1 MLVGGGEG
9 NKAAKSVT
17 NVRDCVLTFVSVKL
31 LDICEELGSWRSKK
45 VKKNFKPNHV
55 FLNLT
60 KAFLALNLPRALAQS
75 CDK

>member
-1 MLVGGGEG
+1 MCHIIFTLNDNNLTFMLVGGGEG

-45 VKKNFKPNHV
+45 VKKNLSQIMF
-55 FLNLT
+55 
-60 KAFLALNLPRALAQS
+60 S
-75 CDK
+75 

>member
-45 VKKNFKPNHV
+45 VKKNKLGQH
-55 FLNLT
+55 
-60 KAFLALNLPRALAQS
+60 
-75 CDK
+75 

>member
-45 VKKNFKPNHV
+45 AKKILSQIMF
-55 FLNLT
+55 
-60 KAFLALNLPRALAQS
+60 S
-75 CDK
+75 